1 MSDIGTGL
9 QDGGERVAEL
19 EAALADA
26 RQRLLDV
33 DHRIKNDLQLIAS
46 MFLLQLRRLPPGT
59 EREVVRGALERINA
73 VMAVHRRFDAAAPK
87 QMTLDGLIRDVAQE
101 ALGAAGRDDIRL
113 SLTLEAVSV
122 PSRQAAPIALI
133 VGELI
138 RNALRH
144 PFPDRPGEV
153 DIRLT
158 ARDGA
163 VELSV
168 RDNGDGL
175 TDDFEPGCGFGT
187 ALVGLLAQQLR
198 GAFEIAP
205 AGPGVRA
212 VVRFPESP

>member
-1 MSDIGTGL
+1 MSDIGTEL
-9 QDGGERVAEL
+9 QGSGERVAEL

-46 MFLLQLRRLPPGT
+46 MLLLQVRRLPPGI
-59 EREVVRGALERINA
+59 EREAVRGALERINA
-73 VMAVHRRFDAAAPK
+73 VMAVHRRFDAAAPRR
-87 QMTLDGLIRDVAQE
+87 MTVDGLIRDVAEE
-101 ALGAAGRDDIRL
+101 ALGAARRDDIRL

-153 DIRLT
+153 AIGLS

-168 RDNGDGL
+168 RDDGDGL
-175 TDDFEPGCGFGT
+175 AEDFEPGCGFGT

-198 GAFEIAP
+198 GAFEITP
-205 AGPGVRA
+205 AEPGVRA